1 MSFTTD
7 YLMDSVRAE
16 CFDITTDSLD
26 FSNNDQIQ
34 ECIGSEITTLSR
46 EDDPSFIAGIAR
58 DGHLV
63 KIPYNIRGETWKC
76 SDYDV
81 CNGRFFEDGSY
92 AYITKNLQAS

>member
-7 YLMDSVRAE
+7 YLMDSAHSK

-26 FSNNDQIQ
+26 LSNTDQVQ
-34 ECIGSEITTLSR
+34 ECIGSEIAKLSG

-63 KIPYNIRGETWKC
+63 KGPYNIRGETWKC
-76 SDYDV
+76 SDYDA

>member
-7 YLMDSVRAE
+7 YLMGSERAE